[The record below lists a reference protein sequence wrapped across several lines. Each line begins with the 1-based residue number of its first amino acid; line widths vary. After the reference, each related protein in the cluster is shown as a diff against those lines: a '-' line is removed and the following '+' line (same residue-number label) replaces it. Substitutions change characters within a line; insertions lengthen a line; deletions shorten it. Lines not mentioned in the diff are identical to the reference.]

1 MTRRKRSYSR
11 RKSEENKKSKSSRK
25 SQIRIVKDETNLSPR
40 EIARQKR
47 AKRERERAYK
57 RRRIALAILA
67 CLIIIIPSFLIL
79 KKLNTYAKTGYPSF
93 RDEVLKDLSTT
104 AFVSSTEGR
113 SLTSAEKNAD
123 FDKLYN
129 TIVKNFAIDKS
140 NTESFDEFT
149 KKSETYRKKITSSK
163 TDQDFFTLLGE
174 YLNLLSD
181 SYTKILDKDSYTDLF
196 NYYKNKTGTPMKE
209 ILENPQVV
217 NRYKRIINDKNI
229 KESSVG
235 IENGYVLRVSLAS
248 FRVTDIEKIINEITK
263 AVTAAPG
270 ISTMVIDLS
279 DNNSLNNIFVNEFAK
294 YFIHKDYSK
303 EDLIFYRGN
312 LIGNTLKD
320 MKNDEKSYYQTAYV
334 KNLSS
339 KYKEKIEHF
348 DLEPYMYYDQVALK
362 IQKDTTFA
370 ARNIYILTNSNTANE
385 AIKLASIFKETS
397 NAYVVKNALDPNPT
411 AQDRIYEFPP
421 SLFVLDHSGLIISLN
436 TARAERPNRYLEY
449 NQRINS
455 RYPISSMLS
464 LIK

>member
-140 NTESFDEFT
+140 NSESFEEFT

-174 YLNLLSD
+174 YLNLLGD

-217 NRYKRIINDKNI
+217 NRYKRIINDKNV

-263 AVTAAPG
+263 SVTAAPG

-348 DLEPYMYYDQVALK
+348 DLDPYMYYDQVALK

-370 ARNIYILTNSNTANE
+370 ARNIYILTNSNTSNE

-464 LIK
+464 LIR

>member
-47 AKRERERAYK
+47 AKRERERAYR

-67 CLIIIIPSFLIL
+67 CLIILIPSFLIL

-140 NTESFDEFT
+140 NAESFEEFT

-174 YLNLLSD
+174 YLNLLGD

-217 NRYKRIINDKNI
+217 NRYKRIINDKNV

-370 ARNIYILTNSNTANE
+370 ARNIYILTNSNTSNE

-464 LIK
+464 LIR

>member
-1 MTRRKRSYSR
+1 MTRRKRSCSR

-47 AKRERERAYK
+47 AKRERKRAYK
-57 RRRIALAILA
+57 RRRIALAVLA
-67 CLIIIIPSFLIL
+67 CLIILIPSFLIL

-140 NTESFDEFT
+140 NAESFEEFT

-174 YLNLLSD
+174 YLNLLGD

-217 NRYKRIINDKNI
+217 NRYKRIINDKNV

-370 ARNIYILTNSNTANE
+370 ARNIYILTNSNTSNE

-464 LIK
+464 LIR